1 MLGTGTNRLCGCGEQ
16 LPECRLWSAVLA
28 RVAAGAAARGPGAS
42 GAEAAGQ
49 LAEEMVEA
57 QRRWLRTRRT
67 RARLAESSGARA
79 VPRGVNA
86 VLGRMAETYRAIA
99 AQTGAATVVDSSKY
113 PAEAAA
119 LCGRADLDVR
129 VLHLV
134 RDPRATAQS
143 WRRAKA
149 YIPAMGVLRSAGY
162 WTAFN
167 LASDRIGRRFGERYL
182 RVAYEELTARP
193 RDVVGRVMRW
203 AGLPGAPPV
212 DADGHA
218 VLGVNHTVTGNPDRL
233 TSGSV
238 RVRRDPGEPGRH
250 GGLPWPH
257 AAAATL
263 LALPA
268 LRRHGYRLR

>member
-1 MLGTGTNRLCGCGEQ
+1 
-16 LPECRLWSAVLA
+16 
-28 RVAAGAAARGPGAS
+28 GAAES
-42 GAEAAGQ
+42 GMAGLGR

-57 QRRWLRTRRT
+57 QRRWLRTRHT
-67 RARLAESSGARA
+67 RVRLAESSGARA

-86 VLGRMAETYRAIA
+86 VVGRMAETYRAIT

-119 LCGRADLDVR
+119 LCGRADVDVR

-182 RVAYEELTARP
+182 RVAYEEFAARP
-193 RDVVGRVMRW
+193 REVTDRVMRW
-203 AGLPGAPPV
+203 AGLPGPPPV

-218 VLGVNHTVTGNPDRL
+218 VLGANHTVTGNPDRL
-233 TSGSV
+233 LSGPV
-238 RVRRDPGEPGRH
+238 RVRRDPGEPGRP

-268 LRRHGYRLR
+268 LRRHGYRWR